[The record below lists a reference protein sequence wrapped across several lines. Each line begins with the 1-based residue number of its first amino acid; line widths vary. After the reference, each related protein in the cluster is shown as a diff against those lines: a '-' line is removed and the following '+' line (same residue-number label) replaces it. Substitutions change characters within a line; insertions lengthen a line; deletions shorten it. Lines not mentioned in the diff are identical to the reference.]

1 MTGGIGLRRIAFL
14 AVAAIG
20 ELTAAVA
27 ICLALQGSAAAQ
39 IFDDRFP
46 FLEERARRQ
55 HQYPSQRH
63 DFFNPF
69 GPPERPAPPPVDYSR
84 APPPRKQEGTP
95 LTSVVVMGDSMAD
108 WVAYG
113 LEIAA
118 SESPDIGIVRKHR
131 TWSGLI
137 RAEVKNDPRGDH
149 PDWPQAAR
157 DILGQE
163 KANFVVFMIGLND
176 RKPIREKP
184 PARGATQ
191 PGQQPNQQANQ
202 QTNQQAQPNAGQP
215 AAKPGSN
222 ANDDAEQSPGADQ
235 APAIIEREPM
245 PTGTLVHEFRSE
257 KWVELYSKRIDE
269 TIAAL
274 KSKNVPVFW
283 VGLPPI
289 RGTRASSDAG
299 FLNDLYRS
307 RAEKAGITY
316 IDVWDGFVDESGRFV
331 TQGPDFEGQIRRLRT
346 ADGVYF
352 TQAGARKLAHY
363 VERELQRA
371 MVSRAT
377 PVALPTP
384 DEPVQQAPVAHPGA
398 AVARPLAG
406 PVVPLSETGDSDELM
421 GGSSTRRT
429 TTDAVASRV
438 LVHGESVPA
447 PAGRSDDFAWPPRG
461 VAPVGA
467 DPVVATT
474 TLPMTPMQPERPAV
488 AAAPT
493 QDGAAAPAKPR
504 PREAAPRPRV
514 AQQQQQGR
522 SDPRRYAPPPQQPAF
537 FFPFFRRW

>member
-1 MTGGIGLRRIAFL
+1 MTGGIGLRRIACL
-14 AVAAIG
+14 AAVAIA

-27 ICLALQGSAAAQ
+27 FCVALHGPAAAQ
-39 IFDDRFP
+39 LFDDRFP
-46 FLEERARRQ
+46 FLEERARRYQQ
-55 HQYPSQRH
+55 HPSQRH

-84 APPPRKQEGTP
+84 APPPKKQEGTP

-108 WVAYG
+108 WLAYG

-137 RAEVKNDPRGDH
+137 RAEVKNDPRGEH

-157 DILGQE
+157 DILAQE
-163 KANFVVFMIGLND
+163 KADFVVFMIGLND

-184 PARGATQ
+184 PARGASQ
-191 PGQQPNQQANQ
+191 PAQQQNQQANQ
-202 QTNQQAQPNAGQP
+202 QTGHQPQPNAGQS
-215 AAKPGSN
+215 AKPGDN
-222 ANDDAEQSPGADQ
+222 ANEDAEQSPGAEP
-235 APAIIEREPM
+235 APNQVERGPA

-289 RGTRASSDAG
+289 RGTRASSDAV

-371 MVSRAT
+371 MVTRAT
-377 PVALPTP
+377 PVALPAP
-384 DEPVQQAPVAHPGA
+384 DEPVQQAPVSRPGA
-398 AVARPLAG
+398 PMARPLAG
-406 PVVPLSETGDSDELM
+406 PVVPLSDAGSSDELL
-421 GGSSTRRT
+421 GGSGTRRT
-429 TTDAVASRV
+429 PTDAVANRV
-438 LVHGESVPA
+438 LVHGEPVAA

-461 VAPVGA
+461 VAPVGT

-493 QDGAAAPAKPR
+493 QEGAAAAKLRPAT
-504 PREAAPRPRV
+504 RPRV
-514 AQQQQQGR
+514 AQQQVRPDQ
-522 SDPRRYAPPPQQPAF
+522 RRYAPPPQQPAF
-537 FFPFFRRW
+537 FVPFFRRW